1 MTAAPVTKMGAR
13 SHLAAEAAAGSVAGL
28 LRFRKIAAI
37 VGDTLVV
44 EGPGAEAGAHAP
56 RLHDLALVLDGH
68 SSGSRERRALARIVR
83 IDGPLV
89 HLQLF
94 DSAAGLSTAAAV
106 SFLATPPEVLYT
118 PHALGRVFDGLGRLI
133 DGGPP
138 LDLEPSIPV
147 LGAPANPVR
156 RELGHRLIRTAIP
169 MIDLFN
175 CLVESQKIPIFS
187 VAGEP
192 YEALLLRI
200 GAQADADIVV
210 FAGIAMMFDDFL
222 AARESFEQSGQ
233 AGRTIM
239 FVNLASD
246 PVVERLLLPDLALAV
261 AERFAVEQK
270 KRVLVLMTDMTAF
283 ADALTEV
290 GLAQDR
296 VPANR
301 GYLGDLY
308 SELARRYERACL
320 FRDGG
325 SVTIVTVCTMPGNDV
340 THPSPDNT
348 GYITEGQI
356 SLHDGM
362 IDPFGSLSRLKQHV
376 IGRETR
382 EDHGPVTNL
391 MIGLYA
397 AAQDARQK
405 QAMAF
410 ELSDHDLRLLA
421 FDRLFRA
428 RFMDIRVACPLER
441 ALDLCWQTLAECFAP
456 EELAIRRSLVETY
469 WPRAVAERQC

>member
-1 MTAAPVTKMGAR
+1 MR
-13 SHLAAEAAAGSVAGL
+13 AAEPAAAAAAGPAGGL
-28 LRFRKIAAI
+28 VRFRRIRAI

-44 EGPGAEAGAHAP
+44 KGPENGPLARAP
-56 RLHDLALVLDGH
+56 RLHDLAVVHEAGPPPR
-68 SSGSRERRALARIVR
+68 SALAEIIRIE
-83 IDGPLV
+83 GAEV

-94 DSAAGLSTAAAV
+94 ERSAGFSTGAEV
-106 SFLATPPEVLYT
+106 RFLMAPPEVVYT
-118 PHALGRVFDGLGRLI
+118 PHALGRIFDGLGRPI

-138 LDLEPSIPV
+138 LDLEPAIEV
-147 LGAPANPVR
+147 RGAPANPVR
-156 RELGHRLIRTAIP
+156 RELGQRMLKTGIP

-175 CLVESQKIPIFS
+175 TLVESQKIPIFS
-187 VAGEP
+187 VPGEP
-192 YEALLLRI
+192 HDELLLRI

-210 FAGIAMMFDDFL
+210 FAGIALMFDDYL
-222 AARESFEQSGQ
+222 AAREAFSESGQ
-233 AGRTIM
+233 SARTIM

-246 PVVERLLLPDLALAV
+246 PVVERLLVPDLALAV
-261 AERFAVEQK
+261 AERFAVEQR

-308 SELARRYERACL
+308 SELARRYERACR
-320 FRDGG
+320 FREGG
-325 SVTIVTVCTMPGNDV
+325 SVTIVSVCTMPGNDV

-348 GYITEGQI
+348 GYITEGQLY
-356 SLHDGM
+356 LHGGA

-382 EDHGPVTNL
+382 ADHGAVMNA

-410 ELSDHDLRLLA
+410 ELSDYDRRLLR
-421 FDRLFRA
+421 FETLFRE
-428 RFMDIRVACPLER
+428 RFMDLRVHLPLEA
-441 ALDLCWQTLAECFAP
+441 ALDLAWMTMAECFAP
-456 EELAIRRSLVETY
+456 EELAIRQSLLERH
-469 WPRAVAERQC
+469 WPRAAGGPEAA

>member
-1 MTAAPVTKMGAR
+1 MPRGSAMGLVR
-13 SHLAAEAAAGSVAGL
+13 YRRVLS
-28 LRFRKIAAI
+28 I

-44 EGPGAEAGAHAP
+44 EGPEATAALQAP
-56 RLHDLALVLDGH
+56 RLADLALVREEGAGSPLQAAVPSPARSALAEIIRLDG
-68 SSGSRERRALARIVR
+68 RR
-83 IDGPLV
+83 V

-94 DSAAGLSTAAAV
+94 GSSAGFSTAATV
-106 SFLATPPEVLYT
+106 SFLLSPPEVVYT
-118 PHALGRVFDGLGRLI
+118 PHALGRVFNGIGRLI

-138 LDLEPSIPV
+138 LDLEPVIAV
-147 LGAPANPVR
+147 RGAPANPVR
-156 RELGHRLIRTAIP
+156 RELAQRMLATNIP
-169 MIDLFN
+169 MIDVFN
-175 CLVESQKIPIFS
+175 SLVESQKIPIFS
-187 VAGEP
+187 VPGEP
-192 YEALLLRI
+192 HDQLLLRI
-200 GAQADADIVV
+200 GAQADADIVI
-210 FAGIAMMFDDFL
+210 FAGIALMHDDYL
-222 AARESFEQSGQ
+222 AARDALFGGGRGS
-233 AGRTIM
+233 RTIM

-246 PVVERLLLPDLALAV
+246 PVVERLLVPDLALAL

-325 SVTIVTVCTMPGNDV
+325 SVTIVSVCTMPGNDV

-356 SLHDGM
+356 YLNGGE

-376 IGRETR
+376 VGKQTR
-382 EDHGPVTNL
+382 GDHGQVMNA

-397 AAQDARQK
+397 AARDARQK
-405 QAMAF
+405 EAMAF
-410 ELSDHDLRLLA
+410 ELSDHDRRLLRFEA
-421 FDRLFRA
+421 LFRK
-428 RFMDIRVACPLER
+428 RFMDIAVDLPLEP
-441 ALDLCWQTLAECFAP
+441 ALDLCWQTMAECFAP
-456 EELAIRRSLVETY
+456 EELAIRRSLIDSY
-469 WPRAVAERQC
+469 WPRPPAGAGNPGTVPG

>member
-1 MTAAPVTKMGAR
+1 MAQ
-13 SHLAAEAAAGSVAGL
+13 AAGVVGL
-28 LRFRKIAAI
+28 VRFRRVHAI
-37 VGDTLVV
+37 VGNLMVV
-44 EGPGAEAGAHAP
+44 EGPVADSSAEAP
-56 RLHDLALVLDGH
+56 RLHDLALVREDGALA
-68 SSGSRERRALARIVR
+68 REALARIVR
-83 IDGPLV
+83 IDGSRV

-94 DSAAGLSTAAAV
+94 ADTAGFSTAAAV
-106 SFLATPPEVLYT
+106 SFLMRPPEVTYT

-138 LDLEPSIPV
+138 LDLEPVIG
-147 LGAPANPVR
+147 LQGAPTNPAR
-156 RELGHRLIRTAIP
+156 RELAGRFLRTNVP

-175 CLVESQKIPIFS
+175 SLVESQKIPIFAA
-187 VAGEP
+187 AGEP
-192 YEALLLRI
+192 HDELLLRI
-200 GAQADADIVV
+200 GTRADADVV
-210 FAGIAMMFDDFL
+210 IFGGIGLMFEDFFRVRRAFEDAGVMERSIIFAN
-222 AARESFEQSGQ
+222 Q
-233 AGRTIM
+233 
-239 FVNLASD
+239 ASD
-246 PVVERLLLPDLALAV
+246 PVVERLLVPDLALAV
-261 AERFAVEQK
+261 AEKLAVEEK
-270 KRVLVLMTDMTAF
+270 RRVLVLLTDMTAF

-308 SELARRYERACL
+308 SELARRYERACA

-325 SVTIVTVCTMPGNDV
+325 SVTLVSVCTLPGNDV

-356 SLHDGM
+356 YLSGGM

-376 IGRETR
+376 VGKETR
-382 EDHGPVTNL
+382 EDHGQLMNT

-405 QAMAF
+405 AAMAF
-410 ELSDHDLRLLA
+410 ELSDYDLRLLRYDA
-421 FDRLFRA
+421 LFRQ
-428 RFMDIRVACPLER
+428 RFMALDAELALEP

-456 EELAIRRSLVETY
+456 EEVVIKRSLIDSY
-469 WPRAVAERQC
+469 WPQGAARPAAA